1 MPLVA
6 LLIIGVA
13 VGFLASRILKVNM
26 DTPSTIALGV
36 LGALIGTVVLRGLVM
51 LAGLNAA
58 MFHARGGLRQVHRH
72 RQQDGQP
79 PQGATREVQC
89 RLIGQPV
96 HHGSDHD
103 DACEQA
109 QPGEGQLPPGVLHVL
124 LHEGLSPVP
133 MVSVR

>member
-51 LAGLNAA
+51 LAGI
-58 MFHARGGLRQVHRH
+58 
-72 RQQDGQP
+72 
-79 PQGATREVQC
+79 GAGFVGALLGA
-89 RLIGQPV
+89 LILIW
-96 HHGSDHD
+96 
-103 DACEQA
+103 AWKTWA
-109 QPGEGQLPPGVLHVL
+109 K
-124 LHEGLSPVP
+124 
-133 MVSVR
+133 

>member
-51 LAGLNAA
+51 LAGIGAGFVGALLGALLLIWA
-58 MFHARGGLRQVHRH
+58 WKTWAR
-72 RQQDGQP
+72 
-79 PQGATREVQC
+79 
-89 RLIGQPV
+89 
-96 HHGSDHD
+96 
-103 DACEQA
+103 
-109 QPGEGQLPPGVLHVL
+109 
-124 LHEGLSPVP
+124 
-133 MVSVR
+133 